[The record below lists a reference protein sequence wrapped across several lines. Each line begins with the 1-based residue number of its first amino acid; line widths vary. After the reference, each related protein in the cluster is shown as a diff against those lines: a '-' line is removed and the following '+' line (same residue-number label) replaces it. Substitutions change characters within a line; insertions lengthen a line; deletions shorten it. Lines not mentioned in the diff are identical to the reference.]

1 MTNKNRVITRVIG
14 NLLLWFFLVTIVM
27 YAAGVLETEF
37 IMFMLR
43 ASVVV
48 VIVTALLRD
57 D

>member
-1 MTNKNRVITRVIG
+1 MTNKNRAIARIIG

>member
-1 MTNKNRVITRVIG
+1 MTNKNRVIARIIG